1 MPAGALLFEGDDA
14 CGKACRRPS
23 CQLFPSGKFRLPA
36 SARSLFTRQV
46 KWLAGGW
53 SVSLVAHSSTGMAQ
67 QQQSKL
73 LLLKRITTDQAAAV
87 KRGRSALA
95 FASSSLLFALLL
107 PTTTLLLNQSI
118 NQLHC
123 GDKEERATADS
134 EKKEQ
139 EPISSELLLQSQ
151 SREHFQRPRQ
161 ARPGQYQFQLQLFIA
176 ATKSHTH
183 HTQCKLVKRE

>member
-1 MPAGALLFEGDDA
+1 
-14 CGKACRRPS
+14 
-23 CQLFPSGKFRLPA
+23 
-36 SARSLFTRQV
+36 
-46 KWLAGGW
+46 
-53 SVSLVAHSSTGMAQ
+53 MAQ

-139 EPISSELLLQSQ
+139 EPISSELLQSQ

-161 ARPGQYQFQLQLFIA
+161 ARPEQYQFQLQLFIA
-176 ATKSHTH
+176 ATKSH